1 MIRLMNEYNYESP
14 ISIATAK
21 MQDEYNERL
30 ENECMLVIKEKIGI
44 DVNKDELIKAL
55 NYDRAQY
62 EKGFRDG
69 ISKAYHHNHGHW
81 IWHNRQ
87 EVYECSACGWK
98 LLYNLKEIAFLG
110 YFCPYC
116 GAKMDERTVDE

>member
-14 ISIATAK
+14 ISIAIAK
-21 MQDEYNERL
+21 MQDENNEQL

-69 ISKAYHHNHGHW
+69 LSKAYHHNHGHW
-81 IWHNRQ
+81 IKDNDID
-87 EVYECSACGWK
+87 YGCSACGRRQLWMNATV
-98 LLYNLKEIAFLG
+98 YE
-110 YFCPYC
+110 FCPHC
-116 GAKMDERTVDE
+116 GAIMDERTDNND